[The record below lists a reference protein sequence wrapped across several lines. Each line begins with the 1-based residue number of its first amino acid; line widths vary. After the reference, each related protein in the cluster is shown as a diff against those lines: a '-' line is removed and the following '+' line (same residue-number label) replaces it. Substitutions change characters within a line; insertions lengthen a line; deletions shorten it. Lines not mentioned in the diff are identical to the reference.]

1 MLKNNISFVFQ
12 HFALMNQQTVFD
24 NVALPLC
31 AKGVSRRRAKTMV
44 EEQLERLGI
53 LELKNKYPNQ
63 ISGGQKQRVAI
74 ARALVTEAK
83 VLLADEPTG
92 ALDYSTGQELMKIFQ
107 EIHKQGTTI
116 VLVTHDRNIAEQ
128 TNRIITI
135 QDSEIVGDEQVK
147 KG

>member
-1 MLKNNISFVFQ
+1 
-12 HFALMNQQTVFD
+12 
-24 NVALPLC
+24 
-31 AKGVSRRRAKTMV
+31 MV
-44 EEQLERLGI
+44 EEQLEKLGI

-128 TNRIITI
+128 TNRIVTI

>member
-1 MLKNNISFVFQ
+1 
-12 HFALMNQQTVFD
+12 MNQQTVFD

-92 ALDYSTGQELMKIFQ
+92 ALDSKTSREVLTFLQQ
-107 EIHKQGTTI
+107 IHEDGNTI
-116 VLVTHDRNIAEQ
+116 VLITHDNSIALEAQ
-128 TNRIITI
+128 RVVRLKDGKIIF
-135 QDSEIVGDEQVK
+135 DGPSEEYRKVQVNMQ
-147 KG
+147 